1 MSRKT
6 NQPASPTWI
15 QDNQK
20 TQLLIVD
27 DEPNIR
33 YSLVRALSLLGH
45 VVEEAESGRE
55 ALALLEQSS
64 PDLMLLDMHMP
75 GMDGMEVMERARQMH
90 PELLIIILTGYA
102 SVENAIAAVK
112 SDVIDYLRK
121 PASMIEITQAVTQ
134 ALEKRAQYH
143 QQQQL
148 VQFLQQAL
156 AALHQSDAFALIP
169 TPLIPDLTSPPL
181 ELRAY
186 PENLIHAHPLMLVR
200 QKRLVTFVNDTTRLI
215 QLTKGE
221 SVVLASLMAHS
232 NQALSC
238 EQLVFIAW
246 SEQME
251 EARAL
256 SLVRPYIFR
265 LRRKLEDDPKNP
277 CLIRT
282 IRRYGY
288 VFGYCS

>member
-6 NQPASPTWI
+6 NRPESPTWI

-33 YSLVRALSLLGH
+33 YSLVRTLSLLGH
-45 VVEEAESGRE
+45 IVEEAESGRE

-64 PDLMLLDMHMP
+64 PDLMLLDINMP
-75 GMDGMEVMERARQMH
+75 GMNGMEVMQRARQMH

-112 SDVIDYLRK
+112 SDAIDYLRK
-121 PASMIEITQAVTQ
+121 PASTAEITHAVTQ
-134 ALEKRAQYH
+134 ALEKRDQQQ

-156 AALHQSDAFALIP
+156 AALRQSDAFALIP
-169 TPLIPDLTSPPL
+169 TPFTTDQGSPPL

-186 PENLIHAHPLMLVR
+186 PENLIHAHPLMLDR
-200 QKRLVTFVNDTTRLI
+200 QKRLVTFVNDTSRLI

-238 EQLVFIAW
+238 EQLVFMAW
-246 SEQME
+246 SEQMKE
-251 EARAL
+251 DQAL
-256 SLVRPYIFR
+256 SVIRPYIFR

-282 IRRYGY
+282 VRRYGY